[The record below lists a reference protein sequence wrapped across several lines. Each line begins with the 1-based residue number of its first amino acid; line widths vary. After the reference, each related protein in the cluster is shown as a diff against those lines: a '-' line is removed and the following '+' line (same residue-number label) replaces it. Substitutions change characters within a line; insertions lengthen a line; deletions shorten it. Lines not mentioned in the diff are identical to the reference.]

1 MTVVDLGAYR
11 ARRDARSTGHPS
23 TRAVPATSRAP
34 ITFLPGR
41 WVIGLGRVAHV
52 AHLSADQRFVAGCGS
67 AFGTGRRAAADDP
80 ACRRC
85 DTMALNYGW
94 PAR

>member
-34 ITFLPGR
+34 VIFLPGR
-41 WVIGLGRVAHV
+41 WVIGSGRVAHV
-52 AHLSADQRFVAGCGS
+52 AHLSRDQRFVSGCGS
-67 AFGTGRRAAADDP
+67 IVGSGRRALDGDRTCA
-80 ACRRC
+80 RC
-85 DTMALNYGW
+85 DEMADRHSW